1 MKKFILFAM
10 LLFATCLAS
19 AAVFVADSPPCVKH
33 ELSIN
38 DNYTNNVNV
47 IEFLRN
53 TKVPE
58 VTLITYSMAVPTS
71 LFNYQNIATSQTVT
85 VPSVTENSRSGRVV
99 PQTSSCFSVITIDMP
114 DITNDVKIYILN
126 RQLALK

>member
-85 VPSVTENSRSGRVV
+85 VPSVTENSRSGAWVHRL
-99 PQTSSCFSVITIDMP
+99 FLHLYLIIKTILL
-114 DITNDVKIYILN
+114 ILQHQVAF
-126 RQLALK
+126 RSLLLICPI